1 MNLRSRNTGER
12 DLFEQV
18 PVADKKT
25 RKKTALF
32 LSRIKNRT
40 TYSFENIVLVSIF
53 FMMSC
58 IASFSLGVEKGR
70 REVDVTTGLEA
81 GGLRLEE
88 EKINTAKVQTEA
100 IKAVS
105 TDKYVI
111 QLASFKESGPAKEEI
126 TTLKK
131 LGYNAD
137 MKKSG
142 DYYQVYIGF
151 FDNEKGAQKLRNKLK
166 ERYKDCYIKRL

>member
-1 MNLRSRNTGER
+1 MNLRSRNAGER
-12 DLFEQV
+12 DLFEQA

-25 RKKTALF
+25 KKKTEPF

-40 TYSFENIVLVSIF
+40 TYSFENIVPVTIF
-53 FMMSC
+53 FIMSC
-58 IASFSLGVEKGR
+58 IAAFSLGVEKGR
-70 REVDVTTGLEA
+70 RETDITRGGRQETGDK
-81 GGLRLEE
+81 
-88 EKINTAKVQTEA
+88 EKITS
-100 IKAVS
+100 IKNIETYKEIS

-126 TTLKK
+126 ATLNK
-131 LGYNAD
+131 LGYNAG

-142 DYYQVYIGF
+142 SYYQVYIGF
-151 FDNEKGAQKLRNKLK
+151 FDNKKGAQFLRNKLK

>member
-1 MNLRSRNTGER
+1 MNLGSQNTGER

-18 PVADKKT
+18 PAADKKT
-25 RKKTALF
+25 RKKTAPF

-40 TYSFENIVLVSIF
+40 TYSFENIVLVAILF
-53 FMMSC
+53 IMSC

-81 GGLRLEE
+81 
-88 EKINTAKVQTEA
+88 KKTAPDVQAVTV
-100 IKAVS
+100 KAD
-105 TDKYVI
+105 TADKYVI
-111 QLASFKESGPAKEEI
+111 QLASFKESGSAKEEVAA
-126 TTLKK
+126 LEK

-142 DYYQVYIGF
+142 SYYQVYIGF
-151 FDNEKGAQKLRNKLK
+151 FDNRNGADRLRDKLK
-166 ERYKDCYIKRL
+166 ERYRDCYIKKL